1 MNTKIISARAYV
13 LAWVFLMAG
22 FLLTLFLSRFNLG
35 GFNIPAAITIAFA
48 QMLVVIIYFMH
59 ARYSTRLTWL
69 FAAAGFFWMGILFV
83 LGLSDYLSRGW
94 LH

>member
-1 MNTKIISARAYV
+1 MNLKIISIKAYV

-35 GFNIPAAITIAFA
+35 GFNIAAAITIAFA

>member
-1 MNTKIISARAYV
+1 MKAYV
-13 LAWVFLMAG
+13 LAWLFLMTG
-22 FLLTLFLSRFNLG
+22 FLLTLVLSRFNLG